1 MEILKKLMGRLRQG
15 YSKIQLIAIILLIIF
30 IFFISDSNIFAL
42 MSYESKINELNDQ
55 IEYYRKQTEHDKK
68 QLELLQSDKENIEKF
83 ARENFLMKKDN
94 EDVFIIE

>member
-1 MEILKKLMGRLRQG
+1 MEILNKLMGRLRQG

-30 IFFISDSNIFAL
+30 IFFVSDSNIFAL
-42 MSYESKINELNDQ
+42 MSYESKINELNEQ
-55 IEYYRKQTEHDKK
+55 IEYYRKQTEYDKK

-83 ARENFLMKKDN
+83 ARENFLMKKAN